1 MKGDNHVL
9 KSNKKG
15 IMLLITIM
23 VMSLWLAACGTKSAD
38 NGTAAG
44 ETNATSENETQTE
57 APTERTVKDAQ
68 GHDVTIPANPQ
79 RIIASYL
86 EDHLVTLGVKP
97 AAQWSAH
104 DGSSVQDYLQE
115 TLNGVPTIASE
126 LPFEAVASF
135 SPDLIIMGS
144 ESTVEGEKY
153 EQYNKI
159 APTYVLGDDVN
170 KDWRQALLK
179 IGELLNKSDEAQKA
193 LDDYDAK
200 AKEIKEKVAA
210 ATGGTKTAAALWLFN
225 NKFYVVSN
233 NVSSGEV
240 MYNELGL
247 QQPEVVKEI
256 SAKATGNW
264 SEVSL
269 ERIADMNAD
278 YLFLVNSDKG
288 TGAEALKDAVWQSIP
303 AVKNGEVYEFES
315 TSSWLYSGV
324 QANTQI
330 LEDIQKSIV
339 K

>member
-1 MKGDNHVL
+1 M
-9 KSNKKG
+9 
-15 IMLLITIM
+15 ILLMITVM
-23 VMSLWLAACGTKSAD
+23 VMSIWLAACGSKSAD

-44 ETNATSENETQTE
+44 ETKTGSETGTQTE
-57 APTERTVKDAQ
+57 APTERTLTDAMGHEVK
-68 GHDVTIPANPQ
+68 IPANPE

-97 AAQWSAH
+97 VAQWSVAS
-104 DGSSVQDYLQE
+104 GIQEYLQKD
-115 TLNGVPTIASE
+115 LDGIPGIASD

-159 APTYVLGDDVN
+159 APTYVLGDDIN

-179 IGELLNKSDEAQKA
+179 IGEILNKSDEAQKA
-193 LDDYDAK
+193 LADYDAK
-200 AKEIKEKVAA
+200 TKEIKEKVAA
-210 ATGGTKTAAALWLFN
+210 ATGGTKSAAALWLFN
-225 NKFYVVSN
+225 NKFYVVSD

-247 QQPEVVKEI
+247 LEPEVVKEA
-256 SAKATGNW
+256 SVKATGNW
-264 SEVSL
+264 SEISL
-269 ERIADMNAD
+269 ERIAEIDAD

-288 TGAEALKDAVWQSIP
+288 TGAEALKDSVWQSIP
-303 AVKNGEVYEFES
+303 AVKNGNIFEFTRS
-315 TSSWLYSGV
+315 SSWLYSGV
-324 QANTQI
+324 QANLQI
-330 LEDIQKSIV
+330 MKDIQSSIV

>member
-1 MKGDNHVL
+1 M
-9 KSNKKG
+9 
-15 IMLLITIM
+15 IMLLITVM
-23 VMSLWLAACGTKSAD
+23 VMSIWLAACGSKPAE

-44 ETNATSENETQTE
+44 ENNTAAETETQTE
-57 APTERTVKDAQ
+57 APAERTLTDAMGHEVK
-68 GHDVTIPANPQ
+68 IPANPE

-86 EDHLVTLGVKP
+86 EDNLVTLGVKP
-97 AAQWSAH
+97 VAQWSINN
-104 DGSSVQDYLQE
+104 GSGLQDYLQGD
-115 TLNGVPTIASE
+115 LNGIPGIASD

-159 APTYVLGDDVN
+159 APTYVLGDDIN
-170 KDWRQALLK
+170 NDWRQALLK
-179 IGELLNKSDEAQKA
+179 IGEILNRSDEAQKA
-193 LDDYDAK
+193 LDDYDSK
-200 AKEIKEKVAA
+200 AKEIKEKVTS
-210 ATGGTKTAAALWLFN
+210 ATGGTETAAALWLFN

-247 QQPEVVKEI
+247 LEPEVVKEA

-264 SEVSL
+264 SEISL
-269 ERIADMNAD
+269 EKIAEMDVD

-303 AVKNGEVYEFES
+303 AVKNGNVFEFES

-324 QANTQI
+324 QANLQI
-330 LEDIQKSIV
+330 MEDIQNSIV

>member
-1 MKGDNHVL
+1 MFKQ
-9 KSNKKG
+9 NKKM
-15 IMLLITIM
+15 IMLLITVM
-23 VMSLWLAACGTKSAD
+23 VMSIWLAACGSKPAE
-38 NGTAAG
+38 NGSAAG
-44 ETNATSENETQTE
+44 ENNTAAETETQTE
-57 APTERTVKDAQ
+57 APAERTLTDAMGHEVK
-68 GHDVTIPANPQ
+68 IPANPE

-86 EDHLVTLGVKP
+86 EDNLVTLGVKP
-97 AAQWSAH
+97 VAQWSINN
-104 DGSSVQDYLQE
+104 GSGLQDYLQGD
-115 TLNGVPTIASE
+115 LNGIPGIASD

-159 APTYVLGDDVN
+159 APTYVLGDDIN
-170 KDWRQALLK
+170 NDWRQALLK
-179 IGELLNKSDEAQKA
+179 IGEILNRSDEAQKA
-193 LDDYDAK
+193 LDDYDSK
-200 AKEIKEKVAA
+200 AKEIKEKVTS
-210 ATGGTKTAAALWLFN
+210 ATGGTETAAALWLFN

-247 QQPEVVKEI
+247 LEPEVVKEA

-264 SEVSL
+264 SEISL
-269 ERIADMNAD
+269 EKIAEMDVD

-303 AVKNGEVYEFES
+303 AVKNGNVFEFES

-324 QANTQI
+324 QANLQI
-330 LEDIQKSIV
+330 MEDIQNSIV

>member
-1 MKGDNHVL
+1 MFKQ
-9 KSNKKG
+9 NKKM
-15 IMLLITIM
+15 IILLITVMIM
-23 VMSLWLAACGTKSAD
+23 SIWLAACGSKPAE

-44 ETNATSENETQTE
+44 GNNTATETETQTE
-57 APTERTVKDAQ
+57 APAERTLTDAMGHEVK
-68 GHDVTIPANPQ
+68 IPANPE

-86 EDHLVTLGVKP
+86 EDNLVTLGVKP
-97 AAQWSAH
+97 VAQWSINN
-104 DGSSVQDYLQE
+104 GSGLQDYLQGD
-115 TLNGVPTIASE
+115 LNGIPGIASD

-159 APTYVLGDDVN
+159 APTYVLGDDIN
-170 KDWRQALLK
+170 NDWRQALLK
-179 IGELLNKSDEAQKA
+179 IGEILNRSDEAQKA
-193 LDDYDAK
+193 LDDYDSK
-200 AKEIKEKVAA
+200 AKEIKEKVTS
-210 ATGGTKTAAALWLFN
+210 ATGGTETAAALWLFN

-247 QQPEVVKEI
+247 LEPEVVKEA

-264 SEVSL
+264 SEISL
-269 ERIADMNAD
+269 EKIAEMDVD

-303 AVKNGEVYEFES
+303 AVKNGNVFEFES

-324 QANTQI
+324 QANLQI
-330 LEDIQKSIV
+330 MEDIQNSIV

>member
-1 MKGDNHVL
+1 ML
-9 KSNKKG
+9 KKNRKM
-15 IMLLITIM
+15 IMLLITVM
-23 VMSLWLAACGTKSAD
+23 VMSIWLAACGTKTAE
-38 NGTAAG
+38 NGAAG
-44 ETNATSENETQTE
+44 ESDTTTETETQTE
-57 APTERTVKDAQ
+57 SATERTLTDAM
-68 GHDVTIPANPQ
+68 GHEVTIPANPE

-97 AAQWSAH
+97 AAQWAINN
-104 DGSSVQDYLQE
+104 GSGLQDYLQ
-115 TLNGVPTIASE
+115 TDLNGIPGIASD
-126 LPFEAVASF
+126 LPFEAMASF

-159 APTYVLGDDVN
+159 APTYVLGDEVN
-170 KDWRQALLK
+170 KDSRQALLK
-179 IGELLNKSDEAQKA
+179 IGELLNKSDVAQKA

-200 AKEIKEKVAA
+200 AKEIKEKVTAV
-210 ATGGTKTAAALWLFN
+210 TGGTKSAAALWLFN

-247 QQPEVVKEI
+247 AEPNVVKEA

-264 SEVSL
+264 SEISL
-269 ERIADMNAD
+269 EKIAEMDAD

-288 TGAEALKDAVWQSIP
+288 AGSEALKDAVWQSIP
-303 AVKNGEVYEFES
+303 AVKTGNVFEFTRS
-315 TSSWLYSGV
+315 SSWLYSGV
-324 QANTQI
+324 QANLQI
-330 LEDIQKSIV
+330 MEDIQNSIV